1 MAPRLTPR
9 DQNLAKMQ
17 AFVRQMRINAAK
29 QPDPDAFL
37 MSWHTELG
45 LLMSHLPSDARELE
59 GLTAWDL
66 GEAQIALI
74 KPLVNA

>member
-1 MAPRLTPR
+1 MTSR

-17 AFVRQMRINAAK
+17 AWIKAMRVNAAK
-29 QPDPDAFL
+29 QDDPDAYL

-45 LLMSHLPSDARELE
+45 LLMSHLPSEATELV

-74 KPLVNA
+74 KPLEETA